1 VNPDTDTNPDPIQ
14 GFDDQKLKGKNTSE
28 NFFISVFDQKLQF
41 TSLGLQKRRPSYC
54 TGDAFS
60 PQKRTSST
68 SKNEIY

>member
-1 VNPDTDTNPDPIQ
+1 LK
-14 GFDDQKLKGKNTSE
+14 KLTLGKNYL
-28 NFFISVFDQKLQF
+28 FDQKLQF
-41 TSLGLQKRRPSYC
+41 ALPPASLKDIKA